1 MYEYSAKIIA
11 VIDGDTVKAEIDL
24 GFGITRRD
32 TLRLKGINAPE
43 LHAADPKPGIAAKE
57 YLAKLLSIFP
67 TVTIRTHKDAS
78 EKYGRLLAE
87 IWIPGQHGEISSV
100 NSEMVTAGHAKPY
113 DGGKRD

>member
-11 VIDGDTVKAEIDL
+11 VVDGDTVKAEIDL
-24 GFGITRRD
+24 GFGITRKD

-43 LHAADPKPGIAAKE
+43 LHAADKAHGIQAKSFLRALVE
-57 YLAKLLSIFP
+57 GK

-87 IWIPGQHGEISSV
+87 IFQGDDSV
-100 NSEMVTAGHAKPY
+100 SANQKMVAAGHAKPY